1 MLFLSAQW
9 LKDIGADKGFYS
21 KLPSLVE
28 QDAEKIRKKL
38 IKHLEITEV
47 GVIATKEKVQKS
59 LKKFKESDVDVV
71 IACYLTWGEDWLLL
85 EAVKRLSNIPF
96 LIWCYTPFHKLELPF
111 DMNDL
116 FRGCGVVGAVQGSG
130 PLKRMRKNF
139 GFVFGSV
146 DNETTIKEIISYSK
160 VAQLIGT
167 LRMTTVGLLP
177 STCEYMSGTHV
188 DESILKAQIG
198 PEVKTISVEEY
209 YALSQKVSEEE
220 IKDYVEE
227 IKENY
232 EIKVEEKALL
242 KGVRASLG
250 LARVVEENNL
260 KALAL
265 QDLSEEL
272 HQVFGLRPCL
282 YVPSFFEKAVVSMEG
297 DVGAAVALLI
307 LKELTG
313 EPPLYTEIFIFDEK
327 ENTIVAGHAGIHDIS
342 LADDKKKIRI
352 TPDYEYM
359 EVETDTA
366 WMQFKAKGGKVTLLS
381 LFCDVDGFNM
391 IISSGTAL
399 ADDREFDISSY
410 MHIKLDIPLER
421 FFSQIMKMGMTQHWA
436 VVHEDIVDELE
447 YLAELLNLNRITLD
461 ADERR
466 S

>member
-1 MLFLSAQW
+1 MNFQLNINKKPRVGILFLSAQW
-9 LKDIGADKGFYS
+9 LKDVGADKGFYS

-38 IKHLEITEV
+38 IKHLEIIDV
-47 GVIATKEKVQKS
+47 GVIATKEKVQES
-59 LKKFKESDVDVV
+59 IKKFKDSDVETV
-71 IACYLTWGEDWLLL
+71 IICYLTWGEDWLLL
-85 EAVKRLSNIPF
+85 EAVERLSNIPL

-116 FRGCGVVGAVQGSG
+116 FRGCGVVGVLQVSG
-130 PLKRMRKNF
+130 PLKRMQKNF

-167 LRMTTVGLLP
+167 LKKTTVGLLP
-177 STCEYMSGTHV
+177 STCDQMSGTHV
-188 DESILKAQIG
+188 DESLLKAQIG
-198 PEVKTISVEEY
+198 PEVKTISVQEY
-209 YALSQKVSEEE
+209 YTLSQKVSAEEV
-220 IKDYVEE
+220 KKYVKEL
-227 IKENY
+227 KENY
-232 EIKVEEKALL
+232 KIEVDEKALL

-250 LARVVEENNL
+250 LAKVVEENNL

-272 HQVFGLRPCL
+272 LQIFGLRPCL

-313 EPPLYTEIFIFDEK
+313 KSPMYTEIFTFDEK

-342 LADDKKKIRI
+342 VADDKTKIRI

-359 EVETDTA
+359 EVEPDTA
-366 WMQFKAKGGKVTLLS
+366 
-381 LFCDVDGFNM
+381 
-391 IISSGTAL
+391 
-399 ADDREFDISSY
+399 
-410 MHIKLDIPLER
+410 
-421 FFSQIMKMGMTQHWA
+421 
-436 VVHEDIVDELE
+436 
-447 YLAELLNLNRITLD
+447 
-461 ADERR
+461 
-466 S
+466 